1 MNIPKVLGIA
11 FFYKTTPVAAFEVSF
26 SVRNEFKNTNI
37 SGEIVF
43 ALFSLFCIQIQEP
56 LSTSIATKAIVSL
69 EKFARFYY
77 HKIFETRIQ

>member
-26 SVRNEFKNTNI
+26 SVRKEFKNTNI

-43 ALFSLFCIQIQEP
+43 ALFSLFCIQIQQR
-56 LSTSIATKAIVSL
+56 SIATKAIVSL

-77 HKIFETRIQ
+77 HKIFETRIR

>member
-26 SVRNEFKNTNI
+26 SVRKEFKNTNI

-56 LSTSIATKAIVSL
+56 SIATKAIVSL